1 MKRTFG
7 LTAMALASGCSLSP
21 KYVRPAPTVPANFKA
36 GDARADAASA
46 ALAYRAVFRDARLQ
60 SIIARALANNQNLRA
75 ALANVEAARA
85 LYRVQRAALLP
96 TVAATGG
103 VTVRDGGTGGSS
115 GGSGSAG
122 TTGSTGRGG
131 QTTSFT
137 ADVGASAFELDLFG
151 RVRSLSAAALD
162 SYLATEAGARATRL
176 TLVADTASAYYTL
189 ATDRSLLAI
198 SNETAAIATR
208 SVTLT
213 RARLQG
219 GISPRTELRQAET
232 ILETARADAAN
243 LAAIVQQDRDAI
255 DLLIGAPSTDADV
268 PPSIETVGAL
278 VAPPPVGLDSSILL
292 RRPDVVQA
300 EYQLQAANARI
311 GAARAA
317 FFPRISLT
325 GIAGFAST
333 ALSSLFSGGAFSYSA
348 GPALSLPIF
357 DGGANRGNLAYT
369 RAQADAAVATYQR
382 AIQLAFRDVA
392 DALARRA
399 TLADQLGAQ
408 VRLEAA
414 ARDSAFLTDARY
426 RGGVASF
433 LESLD
438 AQRQLFTARRSL
450 ANTRL
455 VGALNAVAIY
465 RSLGGDPTL
474 G

>member
-1 MKRTFG
+1 MR
-7 LTAMALASGCSLSP
+7 AAAALALVLLGGCSLTP
-21 KYVRPAPTVPANFKA
+21 RYARPEPAIPASFKGTA
-36 GDARADAASA
+36 GETGLAS
-46 ALAYRAVFRDARLQ
+46 LDYRAVFRDPRLQ
-60 SIIARALANNQNLRA
+60 SLIAHSLATNQNLRV
-75 ALANVEAARA
+75 ALANVEAARG

-96 TVAATGG
+96 TVAGTGG
-103 VTVRDGGTGGSS
+103 VTIRD
-115 GGSGSAG
+115 
-122 TTGSTGRGG
+122 GSTGSGAGGVGGAGGAAGRGG
-131 QTTSFT
+131 ETTSFT
-137 ADVGASAFELDLFG
+137 ANIGASAFELDLFG

-162 SYLATEAGARATRL
+162 TYLATEAGARAARL
-176 TLVADTASAYYTL
+176 TLVADTAAAYFTL

-198 SNETAAIATR
+198 STETAAIATR
-208 SVTLT
+208 SVALT

-219 GISPRTELRQAET
+219 GIAPRTDLRQAEQ
-232 ILETARADAAN
+232 ILFTARSDAAN
-243 LAAIVQQDRDAI
+243 LTTLVQQDRDAL
-255 DLLIGAPSTDADV
+255 DLLVGAPVTDAEL
-268 PPSIETVGAL
+268 PPSIETAVTL

-333 ALSSLFSGGAFSYSA
+333 ALSSLFSGGSFSYSA
-348 GPALSLPIF
+348 GPALSVPIF
-357 DGGANRGNLAYT
+357 DGGATRGNLSAT
-369 RAQADAAVATYQR
+369 RAQYDAAVATYQR

-399 TLADQLGAQ
+399 TLGDQARAQ
-408 VRLEAA
+408 TDLEAA
-414 ARDSAFLTDARY
+414 ARDSAALTDARY

-438 AQRQLFTARRSL
+438 AQRSLFAARRSL

-455 VGALNAVAIY
+455 VAALNAVALY